1 MSNTHKLTRISKPEK
16 KSLPAGAI
24 VISKEVTITVKEIE
38 NGFIIS
44 KRTEYRYTKN
54 KNGDS
59 YGDWLT
65 VEKEWYS
72 ATDPIEVTTKDKS
85 LADVFN

>member
-44 KRTEYRYTKN
+44 SSNCCLR
-54 KNGDS
+54 
-59 YGDWLT
+59 
-65 VEKEWYS
+65 
-72 ATDPIEVTTKDKS
+72 
-85 LADVFN
+85 